1 MRQLGAKIHAIPGGQ
16 LLVAAGKRHL
26 HLAAQHP
33 HQFLARMAGR
43 RWPIAEFRWRVQH
56 KGLHLLAGH
65 VRRQYFHPPANVA
78 RALDAQALVGAG
90 QAEFA
95 RLGVRAEQLRHIHR
109 QGARQLERAGDR
121 RRGQPALHFGH
132 ITFGQP
138 AALGQLL
145 QAQAVLLAQQ
155 LQARAHVGSLP
166 LVC

>member
-1 MRQLGAKIHAIPGGQ
+1 MSTPDPNRVIIFDTTLRDGQQTQGVQFAASEKIA
-16 LLVAAGKRHL
+16 
-26 HLAAQHP
+26 
-33 HQFLARMAGR
+33 
-43 RWPIAEFRWRVQH
+43 
-56 KGLHLLAGH
+56 
-65 VRRQYFHPPANVA
+65 VA